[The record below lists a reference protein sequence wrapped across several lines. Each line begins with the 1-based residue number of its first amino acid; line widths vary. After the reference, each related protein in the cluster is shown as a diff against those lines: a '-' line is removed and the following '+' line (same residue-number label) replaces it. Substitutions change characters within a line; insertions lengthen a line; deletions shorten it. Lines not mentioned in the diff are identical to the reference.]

1 MKKLALIAA
10 VILTT
15 ITLQS
20 CRQADEVLS
29 PEEAAT
35 LQRVQDS
42 SNSSLNRNNGTI
54 NNNGDVII
62 NNVENTSPTTE
73 VDGEIVPPPKK

>member
-1 MKKLALIAA
+1 MKKFALIAA
-10 VILTT
+10 VVFTT

-20 CRQADEVLS
+20 CRQSDDVLS

-42 SNSSLNRNNGTI
+42 TTVLLQQDNEGALNTQTANDI
-54 NNNGDVII
+54 AS
-62 NNVENTSPTTE
+62 EL
-73 VDGEIVPPPKK
+73 DGELVPPPKK

>member
-1 MKKLALIAA
+1 MKKFALIAA
-10 VILTT
+10 VVFTT

-20 CRQADEVLS
+20 CRQSDDVLS

-42 SNSSLNRNNGTI
+42 SSVLLQQDNAGTLNTQTADNLAS
-54 NNNGDVII
+54 
-62 NNVENTSPTTE
+62 ELE
-73 VDGEIVPPPKK
+73 GELLPPPKK

>member
-1 MKKLALIAA
+1 MKKFALIAA
-10 VILTT
+10 VVFTT

-20 CRQADEVLS
+20 CRQSDDVLS

-42 SNSSLNRNNGTI
+42 TTVLLQQDSSSTTAEETNNAAS
-54 NNNGDVII
+54 
-62 NNVENTSPTTE
+62 ELE
-73 VDGEIVPPPKK
+73 GEIAAPPRK